1 MAHEHHDH
9 DHADHHGH
17 ADHAHNPAK
26 AGRGEVAALSL
37 RATKI
42 RDYIPLIV
50 VFSFIGLSSS
60 IYVYLL
66 GNTEL
71 NWLNAIMGFFFLYF
85 ALFKFL
91 DLPGFVEGYH
101 EYDILARRAKWYG
114 WVYPFIEVTL
124 ALLYLIGV
132 VSLSLYLIT
141 IIITVIN
148 VWGVSLKL
156 AKREKFMCACLG
168 TFLKVPLTTVTI
180 VEYGLMGLMAVYML
194 GDALIT

>member
-1 MAHEHHDH
+1 MEHHHDH
-9 DHADHHGH
+9 HHEQG
-17 ADHAHNPAK
+17 PAK
-26 AGRGEVAALSL
+26 AAAGQKSALSL
-37 RATKI
+37 SATSI

-60 IYVYLL
+60 IYVALL

-101 EYDILARRAKWYG
+101 EYDLLARRAKWYG

-124 ALLYLIGV
+124 ALLYLLGIVSVGLYV
-132 VSLSLYLIT
+132 VT
-141 IIITVIN
+141 IVVTVIN
-148 VWGVSLKL
+148 IWGVAVKL
-156 AKREKFMCACLG
+156 ARREKFMCACLG
-168 TFLKVPLTTVTI
+168 TILKVPLTTVTI
-180 VEYGLMGLMAVYML
+180 IEYGLMGLMAVYMM
-194 GDALIT
+194 GDVLIT

>member
-1 MAHEHHDH
+1 MSHHDH
-9 DHADHHGH
+9 EHDQNHNHQEHDHS
-17 ADHAHNPAK
+17 PAQ
-26 AGRGEVAALSL
+26 AAPGEKAALSL
-37 RATKI
+37 SATKL

-60 IYVYLL
+60 IYVALL

-101 EYDILARRAKWYG
+101 EYDLLARRVKWYG

-124 ALLYLIGV
+124 AFLYLMGI
-132 VSLSLYLIT
+132 VSLGLYLIT
-141 IIITVIN
+141 IVITVIN
-148 VWGVSLKL
+148 VWGVSVKL
-156 AKREKFMCACLG
+156 ARREKFMCACLG
-168 TFLKVPLTTVTI
+168 TILKVPLTTVTI
-180 VEYGLMGLMAVYML
+180 IEYGLMGLMAVYML
-194 GDALIT
+194 VDLLIV